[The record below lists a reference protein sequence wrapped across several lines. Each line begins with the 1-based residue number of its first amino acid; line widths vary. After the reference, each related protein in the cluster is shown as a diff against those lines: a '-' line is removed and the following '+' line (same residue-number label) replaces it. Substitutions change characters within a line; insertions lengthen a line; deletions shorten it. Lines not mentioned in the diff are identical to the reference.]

1 MTDYIPNL
9 YRLYKQTIIPTLKEK
24 LGYKNVMQV
33 PRLEKIVV
41 SRGVG
46 GAVSDKKLL
55 EQAVEELALITG
67 QKPVITLS
75 RKDVA
80 GFKLRKRMPIGVKVT
95 LRGHRMYEF
104 MERLIHAALPRTR
117 DFRGVSPTG
126 FDGRGNYTLGIRE
139 QLIFPEIDIDKV
151 YKIGGMDVTFVTTA
165 RTDREAFE
173 LLKALGMPFR
183 EEPSMQKKVK
193 V

>member
-1 MTDYIPNL
+1 MIGYQPNL
-9 YRLYKQTIIPTLKEK
+9 YRLYKEKVIPQLMAE

-46 GAVSDKKLL
+46 AAVSDKKLL
-55 EQAVEELALITG
+55 EQAIQDLALITG
-67 QKPVITLS
+67 QKPVVALS

-95 LRGHRMYEF
+95 LRGARMYEF
-104 MERLIHAALPRTR
+104 LERLIHVALPRTR
-117 DFRGVSPTG
+117 DFRGISPTG
-126 FDGRGNYTLGIRE
+126 FDGRGNYTLGVRE

-151 YKIGGMDVTFVTTA
+151 YKIAGMDITLVTTA
-165 RTDREAFE
+165 KTDQEAFA
-173 LLKALGMPFR
+173 LLKALGLPFR
-183 EEPSMQKKVK
+183 EGEPTRKKA
-193 V
+193 

>member
-1 MTDYIPNL
+1 MTYIPNL
-9 YRLYKQTIIPTLKEK
+9 YRLYREQAVPHLMKT
-24 LGYKNVMQV
+24 LGYKNIMQV
-33 PRLEKIVV
+33 PRLEKVVV

-46 GAVSDKKLL
+46 AAVSDKKLI
-55 EQAVEELALITG
+55 EQAVQELAAITG

-95 LRGHRMYEF
+95 LRGARMYEF
-104 MERLIHAALPRTR
+104 LERFIHIALPRTR
-117 DFRGVSPTG
+117 DFRGVSPKG
-126 FDGRGNYTLGIRE
+126 FDGRGNYNIGVRE

-151 YKIGGMDVTFVTTA
+151 YKIAGMDITFVTTA
-165 RTDREAFE
+165 QTDKEALE

-183 EEPSMQKKVK
+183 EEETPSTRK
-193 V
+193 

>member
-1 MTDYIPNL
+1 MTYVPNL
-9 YRLYKQTIIPTLKEK
+9 YRLYRTQVIPQLKEK

-46 GAVSDKKLL
+46 AAVSDKKLL

-67 QKPVITLS
+67 QRPVVTLS

-95 LRGHRMYEF
+95 LRGARMYEF
-104 MERLIHAALPRTR
+104 LERLIHVALPRTR
-117 DFRGVSPTG
+117 DFRGLSPTG
-126 FDGRGNYTLGIRE
+126 FDGRGNYTLGVRE
-139 QLIFPEIDIDKV
+139 QLIFPEIDVDKV
-151 YKIGGMDVTFVTTA
+151 YKIAGMDITFVTSA
-165 RTDREAFE
+165 RTDWEALE

-183 EEPSMQKKVK
+183 DEPITKKQKA
-193 V
+193 

>member
-1 MTDYIPNL
+1 MGYQPNL
-9 YRLYKQTIIPTLKEK
+9 YRLYKEKVIPQLMAE

-46 GAVSDKKLL
+46 AAVSDKKLL
-55 EQAVEELALITG
+55 EQAIQDLALITG
-67 QKPVITLS
+67 QKPVVALS

-95 LRGHRMYEF
+95 LRGARMYEF
-104 MERLIHAALPRTR
+104 LERLIHVALPRTR
-117 DFRGVSPTG
+117 DFRGISPTG
-126 FDGRGNYTLGIRE
+126 FDGRGNYTLGVRE

-151 YKIGGMDVTFVTTA
+151 YKIAGMDITLVTTA
-165 RTDREAFE
+165 KTDQEAFA
-173 LLKALGMPFR
+173 LLKALGLPFR
-183 EEPSMQKKVK
+183 EGEPTRKKA
-193 V
+193 

>member
-1 MTDYIPNL
+1 MTYIPNL
-9 YRLYKQTIIPTLKEK
+9 YRLYKEKVVPALKEK

-46 GAVSDKKLL
+46 AAVSDKKLL
-55 EQAVEELALITG
+55 EQAQQELALITG
-67 QKPVITLS
+67 QKPVVALS

-95 LRGHRMYEF
+95 LRGARMYEF
-104 MERLIHAALPRTR
+104 MERLIHVALPRTR
-117 DFRGVSPTG
+117 DFRGISPTG
-126 FDGRGNYTLGIRE
+126 FDGRGNYTLGVRE

-151 YKIGGMDVTFVTTA
+151 YKIAGMDITFVTTA
-165 RTDREAFE
+165 RTDKEAFE

-183 EEPSMQKKVK
+183 EQEPSKKK
-193 V
+193 T

>member
-1 MTDYIPNL
+1 MTYVPNL
-9 YRLYKQTIIPTLKEK
+9 YRLYREKAIPHLKAT

-33 PRLEKIVV
+33 PRIEKIVV

-55 EQAVEELALITG
+55 EQAVQELALITG
-67 QKPVITLS
+67 QKPVVTLS

-95 LRGHRMYEF
+95 LRGARMYEF
-104 MERLIHAALPRTR
+104 MERLIHIALPRTR
-117 DFRGVSPTG
+117 DFRGLSPTG
-126 FDGRGNYTLGIRE
+126 FDGRGNYTLGVRE

-151 YKIGGMDVTFVTTA
+151 YKIAGMDITFVTTA
-165 RTDREAFE
+165 RSDREAYE

-183 EEPSMQKKVK
+183 EEEPSKKK
-193 V
+193 S

>member
-1 MTDYIPNL
+1 MTYVPNL
-9 YRLYKQTIIPTLKEK
+9 YRLYRTQVIPQLKER

-46 GAVSDKKLL
+46 AAVSDKKLL

-67 QKPVITLS
+67 QRPVVTLS

-95 LRGHRMYEF
+95 LRGARMYEF
-104 MERLIHAALPRTR
+104 LERLIHVALPRTR
-117 DFRGVSPTG
+117 DFRGLSPTG
-126 FDGRGNYTLGIRE
+126 FDGRGNYTLGVRE

-151 YKIGGMDVTFVTTA
+151 YKIAGMDITFVTTA
-165 RTDREAFE
+165 RTDREALE

-183 EEPSMQKKVK
+183 DEPITKKQKV
-193 V
+193 

>member
-1 MTDYIPNL
+1 MSYTPNL
-9 YRLYKQTIIPTLKEK
+9 YRLYKEK
-24 LGYKNVMQV
+24 AVPQLRESLGCKNVMQV
-33 PRLEKIVV
+33 PRLQKIVV

-46 GAVSDKKLL
+46 AAVSDKKLL
-55 EQAVEELALITG
+55 EQAVQELALITG
-67 QKPVITLS
+67 QKPVIALS

-95 LRGHRMYEF
+95 LRGARMYEF
-104 MERLIHAALPRTR
+104 LERLIHVALPRTR

-126 FDGRGNYTLGIRE
+126 FDGRGNYTLGVRE

-151 YKIGGMDVTFVTTA
+151 YKIAGMDITFVTTA
-165 RTDREAFE
+165 KTDSEAYA

-183 EEPSMQKKVK
+183 EGEPTKKK
-193 V
+193 A

>member
-1 MTDYIPNL
+1 MSYVPNL
-9 YRLYKQTIIPTLKEK
+9 LRLYRETVIPDLMKE

-80 GFKLRKRMPIGVKVT
+80 GFKLRKRMAIGVKVT
-95 LRGHRMYEF
+95 LRGARMYEF
-104 MERLIHAALPRTR
+104 LERLIHVALPRTR
-117 DFRGVSPTG
+117 DFRGISPHG

-139 QLIFPEIDIDKV
+139 QLVFPEIDIDRI
-151 YKIGGMDVTFVTTA
+151 YKIAGMDVTLVTSA
-165 RTDREAFE
+165 KTDREAYE
-173 LLKALGMPFR
+173 LLKALGLPFS
-183 EEPSMQKKVK
+183 EGLPEKKK
-193 V
+193 KA